1 MPAPD
6 GGDDFVGIGD
16 PLEGL
21 GLGVVVFE
29 EPVDRR
35 LEVDDGSEDAAL
47 PAGEATKNTIIQ
59 PMVWVAAERRS
70 RSKATPTAIKSRPE
84 SA

>member
-29 EPVDRR
+29 EPIDRR
-35 LEVDDGSEDAAL
+35 LEIDDGSENSPL
-47 PAGEATKNTIIQ
+47 EPPPRKGRKTRQ
-59 PMVWVAAERRS
+59 R
-70 RSKATPTAIKSRPE
+70 
-84 SA
+84 